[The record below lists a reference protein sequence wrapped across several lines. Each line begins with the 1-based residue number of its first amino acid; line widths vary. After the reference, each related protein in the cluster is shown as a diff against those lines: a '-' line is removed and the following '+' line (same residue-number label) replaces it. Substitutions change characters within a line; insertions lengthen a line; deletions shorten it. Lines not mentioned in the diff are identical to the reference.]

1 MGVYPFIWLARF
13 TSWLTHDLNLKPPFG
28 HSYSPLPQPPKH
40 TITPHFDLSSSSCSI
55 STLHIE
61 PWSMIYRE
69 DPTHTLYSKGLSIEP
84 YCLLEPSLYKN
95 ISQNWVCSKHIRL
108 SNKCHVRRG
117 RNSNLMCIKKHQITL
132 NTMTIVSSNGY
143 WNSTTTFYWKIWN
156 EYINHK

>member
-61 PWSMIYRE
+61 PWSMIE
-69 DPTHTLYSKGLSIEP
+69 KIQPILYIPKDLA
-84 YCLLEPSLYKN
+84 LNLTVFKSLVYTK

-132 NTMTIVSSNGY
+132 NTMTIVSRNGY